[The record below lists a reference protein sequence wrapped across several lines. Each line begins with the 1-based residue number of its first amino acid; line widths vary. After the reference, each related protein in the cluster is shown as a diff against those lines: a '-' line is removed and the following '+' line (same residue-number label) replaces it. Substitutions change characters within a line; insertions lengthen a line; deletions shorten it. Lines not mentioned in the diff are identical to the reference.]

1 MGNTIDI
8 SQLKSGATPPTPDKN
23 EGKNIDGQDLRDFGD
38 GLKEFDPTA
47 NGFEPEKVEFSKSDK
62 DKALEACDAMF
73 DRMDA
78 EVAAYND
85 LLEMNGGVV
94 TEEELREHLGQQGL
108 TKWLQDGK
116 GQKYEEKPEQEI
128 PETQVTDD
136 QATTPVEEKT
146 SSELDELERE
156 LEEDY
161 DLEDI
166 QQPVQEEPVKET
178 KSFAETIKE
187 AGKASADRVHTPL
200 DDMPEPKEPEVR
212 YMTFAKEQPD
222 PHPGDLLNQQKPTGT
237 SSTKFVGEAT
247 ESGDIKRPVAGF
259 ATDGTINIA
268 ERKTT
273 SDGESQEDKDLAA
286 LDDDYEAPVDDFE
299 EKLKAELAKKI
310 KPVTKH
316 YDLSAMTIAAK
327 PISVNNAITNIGG
340 NITRTFKWPLL
351 HSNRP
356 IVMKGYSATELN
368 ELSNLSSDK
377 NGNPVD
383 VFKNMWD
390 HLAAGKGQ
398 DFRTWTK
405 CTSYYDVNH
414 IWFAIYGACFK
425 DTNYVP
431 YSCGSCN
438 ELMVSTDIPVEKMV
452 KFDSEKVKEKF
463 NQIMSMPIEPDM
475 GNIKAKARVQIS
487 DTLVADFSEPSIY
500 DAVIMPNN
508 LDAEFRQKYN
518 DVIGLMGYLDDL
530 YIIRDFGNGPQLS
543 PIAIKEFHDN
553 EIKQVK
559 AKIIQYAKIIRSL
572 LSDQHNIILATVT
585 SMNEAED
592 MSYQLPAVTCEH
604 CGKEIPSDINSAYD
618 LVFLRHRLA
627 LLGA

>member
-23 EGKNIDGQDLRDFGD
+23 EGKNIDGQDLRDFGG

-73 DRMDA
+73 DRMEA

-161 DLEDI
+161 DLEDT

-178 KSFAETIKE
+178 KSFADTIKE
-187 AGKASADRVHTPL
+187 KDEAERAKQQSMYVISTEQPKVMVGPAPTKAS
-200 DDMPEPKEPEVR
+200 KI
-212 YMTFAKEQPD
+212 
-222 PHPGDLLNQQKPTGT
+222 
-237 SSTKFVGEAT
+237 STESVGEAT
-247 ESGDIKRPVAGF
+247 GLGDAKNPVAGF

-268 ERKTT
+268 DRKTT

-316 YDLSAMTIAAK
+316 YDLSSMTIAAK

-368 ELSNLSSDK
+368 ELSNLSSDR

-543 PIAIKEFHDN
+543 PIAIKEFRDN

-572 LSDQHNIILATVT
+572 PSDQHNIILATIT

>member
-23 EGKNIDGQDLRDFGD
+23 EGKNIDGQDLRDFGG

-73 DRMDA
+73 DRIDA

-161 DLEDI
+161 DLEDT

-178 KSFAETIKE
+178 KSFADTIKE
-187 AGKASADRVHTPL
+187 KDEAERAKQQSMYVISTEQPKVMVGPAPTKAS
-200 DDMPEPKEPEVR
+200 KI
-212 YMTFAKEQPD
+212 
-222 PHPGDLLNQQKPTGT
+222 
-237 SSTKFVGEAT
+237 STESVGEAT
-247 ESGDIKRPVAGF
+247 GLGDAKNPVAGF

-268 ERKTT
+268 DRKTT

-316 YDLSAMTIAAK
+316 YDLSSMTIAAK

-368 ELSNLSSDK
+368 ELSNLSSDR

-553 EIKQVK
+553 EVKQVK

-572 LSDQHNIILATVT
+572 PSDQHNIILATIT

>member
-23 EGKNIDGQDLRDFGD
+23 EGKNIDGQDLRDFGG

-73 DRMDA
+73 DRIDA

-161 DLEDI
+161 DLEDT

-178 KSFAETIKE
+178 KSFADTIKE
-187 AGKASADRVHTPL
+187 KDEAERAKQQSMYVISTEQPKVMVGPAPTKAS
-200 DDMPEPKEPEVR
+200 KI
-212 YMTFAKEQPD
+212 
-222 PHPGDLLNQQKPTGT
+222 
-237 SSTKFVGEAT
+237 STESVGEAT
-247 ESGDIKRPVAGF
+247 GLGDAKNPVAGF

-268 ERKTT
+268 DRKTT

-316 YDLSAMTIAAK
+316 YDLSSMTIAVK

-368 ELSNLSSDK
+368 ELSNLSSDR

-543 PIAIKEFHDN
+543 PIAIKEFRDN

-572 LSDQHNIILATVT
+572 PSDQHNIILATIT

>member
-8 SQLKSGATPPTPDKN
+8 SQLKSGANPPTPDKN
-23 EGKNIDGQDLRDFGD
+23 EGKNIDGQDLRDFGG

-116 GQKYEEKPEQEI
+116 GQKFEEKPEQEI

-161 DLEDI
+161 DLEDT

-187 AGKASADRVHTPL
+187 KDEAEKAKQQSMYVIST
-200 DDMPEPKEPEVR
+200 
-212 YMTFAKEQPD
+212 EQPNANI
-222 PHPGDLLNQQKPTGT
+222 PVGPG
-237 SSTKFVGEAT
+237 STKESTIST
-247 ESGDIKRPVAGF
+247 EPVIETTGSEDVKRPVGGN
-259 ATDGTINIA
+259 ATTGAINIA

-273 SDGESQEDKDLAA
+273 SDNESQEDKDLAA

-310 KPVTKH
+310 KPVTKR
-316 YDLSAMTIAAK
+316 YDLSSMTIAAK

-356 IVMKGYSATELN
+356 IVMKGYSAKELN
-368 ELSNLSSDK
+368 DLSNLSGE

-431 YSCGSCN
+431 YSCSNCS

-452 KFDSEKVKEKF
+452 KFDSDKVKEKF
-463 NQIMSMPIEPDM
+463 NQIMSMPIDPDM
-475 GNIKAKARVQIS
+475 GNIQAKARVQIS

-518 DVIGLMGYLDDL
+518 DVIGLMSYLDGL

-543 PIAIKEFHDN
+543 PISIKEFRDN
-553 EIKQVK
+553 EVKQVK

-572 LSDQHNIILATVT
+572 PSDQYNIILATIT

>member
-23 EGKNIDGQDLRDFGD
+23 EGKNIDGQDLRDFGG

-73 DRMDA
+73 DRIDA

-161 DLEDI
+161 DLEDT

-178 KSFAETIKE
+178 KSFADTIKE
-187 AGKASADRVHTPL
+187 KDEAERAKQQSMYVISTEQPKVMVGPAPTKAS
-200 DDMPEPKEPEVR
+200 KI
-212 YMTFAKEQPD
+212 
-222 PHPGDLLNQQKPTGT
+222 
-237 SSTKFVGEAT
+237 STESVGEAT
-247 ESGDIKRPVAGF
+247 GLGDAKNPVAGF

-268 ERKTT
+268 DRKTT

-316 YDLSAMTIAAK
+316 YDLSSMTIAAK

-368 ELSNLSSDK
+368 ELSNLSSDR

-543 PIAIKEFHDN
+543 PIAIKEFRDN

-572 LSDQHNIILATVT
+572 PSDQHNIILATIT

>member
-23 EGKNIDGQDLRDFGD
+23 EGKNIDGQDLRDFGG

-161 DLEDI
+161 DLEDT

-178 KSFAETIKE
+178 KSFADTIKE
-187 AGKASADRVHTPL
+187 KDEAERAKQQSMYVISTEQPKVMVGPAPTKASKIRT
-200 DDMPEPKEPEVR
+200 E
-212 YMTFAKEQPD
+212 
-222 PHPGDLLNQQKPTGT
+222 
-237 SSTKFVGEAT
+237 SVGEAT
-247 ESGDIKRPVAGF
+247 GLGDAKNPVAGF

-268 ERKTT
+268 DRKTT

-316 YDLSAMTIAAK
+316 YDLSSMTIAAK

-368 ELSNLSSDK
+368 ELSNLSSDR

-543 PIAIKEFHDN
+543 PIAIKEFRDN

-572 LSDQHNIILATVT
+572 PSDQHNIILATIT

>member
-23 EGKNIDGQDLRDFGD
+23 EGKNIDGQDLRDFGG

-73 DRMDA
+73 DRIDA

-128 PETQVTDD
+128 PETQITDY

-161 DLEDI
+161 DLEDT

-178 KSFAETIKE
+178 KSFADTIKE
-187 AGKASADRVHTPL
+187 KDEAERAKQQSMYVISTEQPKVMVGPAPTKAS
-200 DDMPEPKEPEVR
+200 KI
-212 YMTFAKEQPD
+212 
-222 PHPGDLLNQQKPTGT
+222 
-237 SSTKFVGEAT
+237 STESVGEAT
-247 ESGDIKRPVAGF
+247 WLGDTKSPVAGF

-268 ERKTT
+268 DRKTT

-316 YDLSAMTIAAK
+316 YDLSSMTIAAK

-368 ELSNLSSDK
+368 ELSNLSSDR

-543 PIAIKEFHDN
+543 PIAIKEFRDN

-572 LSDQHNIILATVT
+572 PSDQHNIILATIT

>member
-23 EGKNIDGQDLRDFGD
+23 EGKNIDGQDLRDFGG

-73 DRMDA
+73 DRIDA

-161 DLEDI
+161 DLEDT

-178 KSFAETIKE
+178 KSFADTIKE
-187 AGKASADRVHTPL
+187 KDEAERAKQQSMYVISTEQPKVMVGPAPTKAS
-200 DDMPEPKEPEVR
+200 KI
-212 YMTFAKEQPD
+212 
-222 PHPGDLLNQQKPTGT
+222 
-237 SSTKFVGEAT
+237 STESVGEAT
-247 ESGDIKRPVAGF
+247 GLGDAKNPVAGF

-268 ERKTT
+268 DRKTT
-273 SDGESQEDKDLAA
+273 SDSESQEDKDLAA

-316 YDLSAMTIAAK
+316 YDLSSMTIAAK

-368 ELSNLSSDK
+368 ELSNLSSDR

-543 PIAIKEFHDN
+543 PIAIKEFRDN

-572 LSDQHNIILATVT
+572 PSDQHNIILATIT

>member
-23 EGKNIDGQDLRDFGD
+23 EGKNIDGQDLRDFGG

-136 QATTPVEEKT
+136 QDTTPVEEKT
-146 SSELDELERE
+146 SPELDELERE

-161 DLEDI
+161 DLEDT

-178 KSFAETIKE
+178 KSFADTIKD
-187 AGKASADRVHTPL
+187 AGKASADNVHTPL

-212 YMTFAKEQPD
+212 YGTIIGA
-222 PHPGDLLNQQKPTGT
+222 PGTNPKATGDMNPVENT
-237 SSTKFVGEAT
+237 SVPNAHTTVGESGNSKNVVGNAT
-247 ESGDIKRPVAGF
+247 TGA
-259 ATDGTINIA
+259 INIA

-273 SDGESQEDKDLAA
+273 SDDESQEDKDLAA

-310 KPVTKH
+310 KPVTKR
-316 YDLSAMTIAAK
+316 YDLSSMTIAAK

-356 IVMKGYSATELN
+356 IIMKGYSAKELN
-368 ELSNLSSDK
+368 DLSNLSGE

-431 YSCGSCN
+431 YSCSNCS

-452 KFDSEKVKEKF
+452 KFDSDKVKEKF
-463 NQIMSMPIEPDM
+463 NQIMSMPIDPDM
-475 GNIKAKARVQIS
+475 GNIQAKARVQIS

-518 DVIGLMGYLDDL
+518 DVIGLMSYLDGL

-543 PIAIKEFHDN
+543 PISIKEFRDN
-553 EIKQVK
+553 EVKQVK

-572 LSDQHNIILATVT
+572 PSDQYNIILATIT

>member
-161 DLEDI
+161 DLEDT

-187 AGKASADRVHTPL
+187 KDEAERAKQQSMYVIST
-200 DDMPEPKEPEVR
+200 EPYNENIPVGPGTTKESIIKTEPVR
-212 YMTFAKEQPD
+212 
-222 PHPGDLLNQQKPTGT
+222 
-237 SSTKFVGEAT
+237 EAF
-247 ESGDIKRPVAGF
+247 GPRDIKSPVGGN
-259 ATDGTINIA
+259 ATTGTINIA

-310 KPVTKH
+310 KPVTKQ

-383 VFKNMWD
+383 VFRNMWD

-543 PIAIKEFHDN
+543 PIAIKEFNN

-572 LSDQHNIILATVT
+572 PSDQHNIILATIT

>member
-23 EGKNIDGQDLRDFGD
+23 EGKNIDGKDLRDFGD

-47 NGFEPEKVEFSKSDK
+47 NGFEPEKVEFGKSDK

-94 TEEELREHLGQQGL
+94 TEEELREHLGQQGI

-116 GQKYEEKPEQEI
+116 GQKFEEKPEQEI
-128 PETQVTDD
+128 SETQVTDD

-161 DLEDI
+161 DLEDT

-178 KSFAETIKE
+178 KSTVYAIKE
-187 AGKASADRVHTPL
+187 AGKASADHVHTPL

-212 YMTFAKEQPD
+212 YGTIIGV
-222 PHPGDLLNQQKPTGT
+222 PGTNPKATGDDKLIGHT
-237 SSTKFVGEAT
+237 PATNTNTAAYKLDDTIKATVGNAT
-247 ESGDIKRPVAGF
+247 
-259 ATDGTINIA
+259 GTINIA
-268 ERKTT
+268 ERKSV

-286 LDDDYEAPVDDFE
+286 LDDDYEPPVDDFE

-310 KPVTKH
+310 KPVTKR
-316 YDLSAMTIAAK
+316 YDLSSMTVAAK

-340 NITRTFKWPLL
+340 NITKTFKWPLL

-356 IVMKGYSATELN
+356 VVMKGYSAKELN
-368 ELSNLSSDK
+368 DLSNLSSD
-377 NGNPVD
+377 NGNPAD
-383 VFKNMWD
+383 VFKNMWE

-431 YSCGSCN
+431 YSCGNCN

-452 KFDSEKVKEKF
+452 KFDSDKVKEKF
-463 NQIMSMPIEPDM
+463 NQIMSMPLDPNM
-475 GNIKAKARVQIS
+475 GNIQAKARVQIS

-518 DVIGLMGYLDDL
+518 DVIGLMSYLDDL

-543 PIAIKEFHDN
+543 PISIKEFRDN
-553 EIKQVK
+553 EVKQVK

-572 LSDQHNIILATVT
+572 PSDQYNIILATIT

-592 MSYQLPAVTCEH
+592 MSYQLPAVSCEH

>member
-23 EGKNIDGQDLRDFGD
+23 EGKNIDGQDLRDFGG

-73 DRMDA
+73 DRMEA

-161 DLEDI
+161 DLEDT

-178 KSFAETIKE
+178 KSFADTIKE
-187 AGKASADRVHTPL
+187 KDEAERAKQQSMYVISTEQPKVMVGPAPTKAS
-200 DDMPEPKEPEVR
+200 KI
-212 YMTFAKEQPD
+212 
-222 PHPGDLLNQQKPTGT
+222 
-237 SSTKFVGEAT
+237 STESVGEAT
-247 ESGDIKRPVAGF
+247 GLGDAKNPVTGF

-268 ERKTT
+268 DRKTT

-316 YDLSAMTIAAK
+316 YDLSSMTIAAK

-368 ELSNLSSDK
+368 ELSNLSSDR

-543 PIAIKEFHDN
+543 PIAIKEFRDN

-572 LSDQHNIILATVT
+572 PSDQHNIILATIT

>member
-23 EGKNIDGQDLRDFGD
+23 EGKNIDGQDLRDFGG

-73 DRMDA
+73 DRIDA

-161 DLEDI
+161 DLEDT
-166 QQPVQEEPVKET
+166 QQPVHEEPVKET
-178 KSFAETIKE
+178 KSFADTIKE
-187 AGKASADRVHTPL
+187 KDEAERAKQQSMYVISTEPSSANVTVGRAPTKESKIKAES
-200 DDMPEPKEPEVR
+200 
-212 YMTFAKEQPD
+212 
-222 PHPGDLLNQQKPTGT
+222 
-237 SSTKFVGEAT
+237 VGEAT
-247 ESGDIKRPVAGF
+247 GLGDAKSPVAGF

-268 ERKTT
+268 DRKTT

-316 YDLSAMTIAAK
+316 YDLSSMTIAAK

-368 ELSNLSSDK
+368 ELSNLSSDR

-543 PIAIKEFHDN
+543 PIAIKEFRDN

-572 LSDQHNIILATVT
+572 PSDQHNIILATIT

>member
-23 EGKNIDGQDLRDFGD
+23 EGKNIDGQDLRDFGG

-116 GQKYEEKPEQEI
+116 GQKYEDKPEQEI

-161 DLEDI
+161 DLEDT

-178 KSFAETIKE
+178 KSFADTIKE
-187 AGKASADRVHTPL
+187 KDEAERAKQQSMYVISTEQPKVMVGPAPTKAS
-200 DDMPEPKEPEVR
+200 KI
-212 YMTFAKEQPD
+212 
-222 PHPGDLLNQQKPTGT
+222 
-237 SSTKFVGEAT
+237 STESVGEAT
-247 ESGDIKRPVAGF
+247 GLGDAKNPVAGF

-268 ERKTT
+268 DRKTT

-316 YDLSAMTIAAK
+316 YDLSSMTIAAK

-368 ELSNLSSDK
+368 ELSNLSSDR

-553 EIKQVK
+553 EVKQVK

-572 LSDQHNIILATVT
+572 PSDQHNIILATIT

>member
-8 SQLKSGATPPTPDKN
+8 SQLKSGANPPTPDKN
-23 EGKNIDGQDLRDFGD
+23 EGKNIDGQDLRDFGG

-116 GQKYEEKPEQEI
+116 GQKFEEKPEQEI

-161 DLEDI
+161 DLEDT

-187 AGKASADRVHTPL
+187 KDEAERAKQQSMYVIST
-200 DDMPEPKEPEVR
+200 EPSNENIPVGPGTTKESKIKTEPAR
-212 YMTFAKEQPD
+212 
-222 PHPGDLLNQQKPTGT
+222 
-237 SSTKFVGEAT
+237 EAFG
-247 ESGDIKRPVAGF
+247 SRDIKSPVGGN
-259 ATDGTINIA
+259 ATTGTINIA

-383 VFKNMWD
+383 VFRNMWD

-463 NQIMSMPIEPDM
+463 NQIMSMPIEPNM

-572 LSDQHNIILATVT
+572 PSDQHNIILATIT

>member
-23 EGKNIDGQDLRDFGD
+23 EGKNIDGQDLRDFGG

-73 DRMDA
+73 DRMEA

-161 DLEDI
+161 DLEDT

-178 KSFAETIKE
+178 KSFADTIKE
-187 AGKASADRVHTPL
+187 KDEAERAKQQSMYVISTEQPKVMVGPAPTKAS
-200 DDMPEPKEPEVR
+200 KI
-212 YMTFAKEQPD
+212 
-222 PHPGDLLNQQKPTGT
+222 
-237 SSTKFVGEAT
+237 STESVGEAT
-247 ESGDIKRPVAGF
+247 GLGDAKNPVAGF

-268 ERKTT
+268 DRKTT

-316 YDLSAMTIAAK
+316 YDLSSMTIAAK

-368 ELSNLSSDK
+368 ELSNLSSDR

-487 DTLVADFSEPSIY
+487 DRLVADFSEPSIY

-543 PIAIKEFHDN
+543 PIAIKEFRDN

-572 LSDQHNIILATVT
+572 PSDQHNIILATIT

>member
-23 EGKNIDGQDLRDFGD
+23 EGKNIDGQDLRDFGG

-73 DRMDA
+73 DRMEA

-161 DLEDI
+161 DLEDT

-178 KSFAETIKE
+178 KSFADTIKE
-187 AGKASADRVHTPL
+187 KDEAER
-200 DDMPEPKEPEVR
+200 
-212 YMTFAKEQPD
+212 AKQQSMYVISTEQPKVMVG
-222 PHPGDLLNQQKPTGT
+222 PAPTKE
-237 SSTKFVGEAT
+237 SKIKAESVGEAT
-247 ESGDIKRPVAGF
+247 GLGDAKNPVAGF

-268 ERKTT
+268 DRKTT

-316 YDLSAMTIAAK
+316 YDLSSMTIAAK

-368 ELSNLSSDK
+368 ELSNLSSDR

-543 PIAIKEFHDN
+543 PIAIKEFRDN

-572 LSDQHNIILATVT
+572 PSDQHNIILATIT

>member
-23 EGKNIDGQDLRDFGD
+23 EGKNIDGQDLRDFGG

-73 DRMDA
+73 DRMEA

-161 DLEDI
+161 DLEDT

-178 KSFAETIKE
+178 KSFADTIKE
-187 AGKASADRVHTPL
+187 KDEAERAKQQSMYVISTEQPKVMVGPAPTKAS
-200 DDMPEPKEPEVR
+200 KI
-212 YMTFAKEQPD
+212 
-222 PHPGDLLNQQKPTGT
+222 
-237 SSTKFVGEAT
+237 STESVGEAT
-247 ESGDIKRPVAGF
+247 GLGDAKNPVAGF

-268 ERKTT
+268 DRKTT

-316 YDLSAMTIAAK
+316 YDLSSMTIAAK

-368 ELSNLSSDK
+368 ELSNLSSDR

-553 EIKQVK
+553 EVKQVK

-572 LSDQHNIILATVT
+572 PSDQHNIILATIT

>member
-8 SQLKSGATPPTPDKN
+8 SQLKSGATPLTPDKN
-23 EGKNIDGQDLRDFGD
+23 EGKNIDGQDLRDFGG

-73 DRMDA
+73 DRMEA

-161 DLEDI
+161 DLEDT
-166 QQPVQEEPVKET
+166 QQPVQEEPLKET
-178 KSFAETIKE
+178 KSFADTIKE
-187 AGKASADRVHTPL
+187 KDEAERAKQQSMYVISTEQPKVMVGPAPTKAS
-200 DDMPEPKEPEVR
+200 KI
-212 YMTFAKEQPD
+212 
-222 PHPGDLLNQQKPTGT
+222 
-237 SSTKFVGEAT
+237 STESVGEAT
-247 ESGDIKRPVAGF
+247 GLGNAKNPVAGF
-259 ATDGTINIA
+259 ATGGTINIA

-316 YDLSAMTIAAK
+316 YDLSSMTIAAK

-368 ELSNLSSDK
+368 ELSNLSSDR

-390 HLAAGKGQ
+390 HLAIGKGQ

-452 KFDSEKVKEKF
+452 KFDSEKVKDKF

-543 PIAIKEFHDN
+543 PIAIKEFRDN

-572 LSDQHNIILATVT
+572 PSDQHNIILATIT

>member
-23 EGKNIDGQDLRDFGD
+23 EGKNIDGQDLRDFGG

-136 QATTPVEEKT
+136 QATMPVEEKT

-161 DLEDI
+161 DLEDT

-178 KSFAETIKE
+178 KSFADTIKE
-187 AGKASADRVHTPL
+187 KDEAERAKQQSMYVISTEQPKVMVGPAPTKASKIRT
-200 DDMPEPKEPEVR
+200 E
-212 YMTFAKEQPD
+212 
-222 PHPGDLLNQQKPTGT
+222 
-237 SSTKFVGEAT
+237 SVGEAT
-247 ESGDIKRPVAGF
+247 GLGDAKNPVAGF

-268 ERKTT
+268 DRKTT
-273 SDGESQEDKDLAA
+273 SDSESQEDKDLAA

-316 YDLSAMTIAAK
+316 YDLSSMTIAAK

-368 ELSNLSSDK
+368 ELSNLSSDR

-543 PIAIKEFHDN
+543 PIAIKEFRDN
-553 EIKQVK
+553 EIKQIK

-572 LSDQHNIILATVT
+572 PSDQHNIILATIT